1 MLPSLLPRLEDV
13 LKGRRLQGLALA
25 PSSLAEST
33 FRSLRPAVLTTFFTD
48 CLTAALVAA
57 LVAFFA
63 VFAAAEE
70 AFAVAFLAASFAL
83 VPASCATPLRMRA
96 AVGVQMPAAVS
107 PSRPA
112 IRILGTVVKPAAG
125 SFFALAAPTPGR
137 SVRSL
142 PLSFPAMSGSPR
154 GG

>member
-1 MLPSLLPRLEDV
+1 MIRHFSLTSGCP
-13 LKGRRLQGLALA
+13 KGRGLQRLALSA
-25 PSSLAEST
+25 FFFRREDLAIGST
-33 FRSLRPAVLTTFFTD
+33 AVLTTFFTD

-96 AVGVQMPAAVS
+96 AVGVLMPAAVS
-107 PSRPA
+107 PSR
-112 IRILGTVVKPAAG
+112 
-125 SFFALAAPTPGR
+125 
-137 SVRSL
+137 L
-142 PLSFPAMSGSPR
+142 PCEFWPRWSSPR
-154 GG
+154 P